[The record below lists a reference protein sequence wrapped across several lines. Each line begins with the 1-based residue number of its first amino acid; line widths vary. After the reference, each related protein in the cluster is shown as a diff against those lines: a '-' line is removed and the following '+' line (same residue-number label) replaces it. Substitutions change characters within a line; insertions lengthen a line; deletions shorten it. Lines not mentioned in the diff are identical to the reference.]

1 MTPPVNPAWVAP
13 ILTSIVLTTI
23 AVSSPTMQTR
33 TPAQNAQQTP
43 TFRATANYFSTD
55 VIVRDRKGQF
65 VPNLRQDEFR
75 VFEDGVEQKIINFQA
90 FIGGR
95 AFGTVS
101 AAPPPITEGVILPT
115 ARPPTDTSGRIFII
129 FIDDMHLQALDT
141 PMVRDVLKQIRDTL
155 VHDGDLIGIV
165 SSGYSSI
172 AIDLTYDY
180 GHRRFTEAINKV
192 MGSGMSPEEIIST
205 PEGAEGVAQ
214 LRYNINVAFST
225 AYGILEQAAKVTDR
239 RKSFIYVSNGYD
251 LNPFQDSR
259 YKLEQE
265 RYGLGSGGSSNS
277 GESGSGSESGSENTS
292 RQDDNPFRSSRLQ
305 FAEADLISQIAE
317 LVRAAQRANVTF
329 YTVDPRGLSAGPG
342 IETRLS
348 MEEWRRFV
356 DTSVSSLLVLAN
368 ETGGFCICNTND
380 FKRGLRRIDDET
392 SDYYIIGYNSTNPD
406 PLKVVRRVKIEA
418 ARPELDLRY
427 RDVYTLQRRR
437 K

>member
-1 MTPPVNPAWVAP
+1 MIRMTNPEKSAWVGP
-13 ILTSIVLTTI
+13 MIVSIALATV
-23 AVSSPTMQTR
+23 AVSSHSWETAPQTG
-33 TPAQNAQQTP
+33 QQIP
-43 TFRATANYFSTD
+43 TFRATANYVSTD

-65 VPNLRQDEFR
+65 VPNLRADEFKI
-75 VFEDGVEQKIINFQA
+75 VEDGVEQKIVNFVPY
-90 FIGGR
+90 IGGR
-95 AFGTVS
+95 SFGGVS
-101 AAPPPITEGVILPT
+101 SAPPPRTEGIILPA
-115 ARPPTDTSGRIFII
+115 ARPPADTSGRIFII

-205 PEGAEGVAQ
+205 PEGSDGIAQ

-259 YKLEQE
+259 YKLEQD
-265 RYGLGSGGSSNS
+265 RYAAPRTDDGSGSDTG
-277 GESGSGSESGSENTS
+277 SGSGSDRNSSDN
-292 RQDDNPFRSSRLQ
+292 NPFRTGRQQ
-305 FAEADLISQIAE
+305 FAEADLISQVAE
-317 LVRAAQRANVTF
+317 LTRAARRANVTF
-329 YTVDPRGLSAGPG
+329 YTIDPRGLSAGPD
-342 IETRLS
+342 INTRLS
-348 MEEWRRFV
+348 MEEWRHYV
-356 DTSVSSLLVLAN
+356 TNSVSTLQVLAS
-368 ETGGFCICNTND
+368 ETGGFAIVNTND
-380 FKRGLRRIDDET
+380 FKKGLKKIDAET
-392 SDYYIIGYNSTNPD
+392 SDYYIIGYNSNNPD
-406 PLKVVRRVKIEA
+406 PLKVLRRVKIEVK
-418 ARPELDLRY
+418 RPDLELQY
-427 RDVYTLQRRR
+427 REEYRIERSRR